1 MTRLSRIQ
9 LQMMEQAIF
18 LPMVISILNR
28 DLTQLNQHQP
38 FKLNDPYIQLIT
50 SALKEAQKA
59 LYELKQHLR
68 KESMKVQQ
76 IEHDEGF
83 TTYLFIINGYEEK
96 HKYFNPRIRHRVE
109 ELLTRYFLQQTN
121 EL

>member
-28 DLTQLNQHQP
+28 DLAHLKEHQP
-38 FKLNDPYIQLIT
+38 FKLNEPYIQLVT
-50 SALKEAQKA
+50 FTLKEAQKE
-59 LYELKQHLR
+59 LYQLKQDLR
-68 KESMKVQQ
+68 KEKMKVQQ

-83 TTYLFIINGYEEK
+83 TTYLFVMDGYEEK

-109 ELLTRYFLQQTN
+109 ELLTYYFLHQ
-121 EL
+121 EK

>member
-28 DLTQLNQHQP
+28 DLAHLKENQTL
-38 FKLNDPYIQLIT
+38 KLNEPYIQLVT
-50 SALKEAQKA
+50 SALQEAQKA
-59 LYELKQHLR
+59 LYQLKQYLR
-68 KESMKVQQ
+68 KEKMKVQQ

-83 TTYLFIINGYEEK
+83 TTYLFVMNGYEET

-109 ELLTRYFLQQTN
+109 ELLTRYFLHQT
-121 EL
+121 E

>member
-28 DLTQLNQHQP
+28 DLAHLNQHQP
-38 FKLNDPYIQLIT
+38 FKLNDPYIQLMT

-68 KESMKVQQ
+68 KEKMKVQQ

-109 ELLTRYFLQQTN
+109 ELLTRYFLH
-121 EL
+121 EEK

>member
-1 MTRLSRIQ
+1 MTRLSSIQ

-28 DLTQLNQHQP
+28 DLTHLKEHQT
-38 FKLNDPYIQLIT
+38 FKLNEPYIQLVS

-59 LYELKQHLR
+59 LYQLKQQLR
-68 KESMKVQQ
+68 QEKMKVHQ

-83 TTYLFIINGYEEK
+83 TTYLFVMNGYEEK

-109 ELLTRYFLQQTN
+109 ELLTRYFLHQAK
-121 EL
+121 

>member
-1 MTRLSRIQ
+1 MTRLSSVQ

-28 DLTQLNQHQP
+28 DLTYLKKHQT
-38 FKLNDPYIQLIT
+38 FKLNEPYIQLVT
-50 SALKEAQKA
+50 SSLKEAQKA
-59 LYELKQHLR
+59 LYQLKQQLH
-68 KESMKVQQ
+68 KEKMNVQQ

-83 TTYLFIINGYEEK
+83 TTYLFLINGYEEK

-109 ELLTRYFLQQTN
+109 EMLTHYFLHSGK
-121 EL
+121 

>member
-1 MTRLSRIQ
+1 MTRLSTIQ

-28 DLTQLNQHQP
+28 DLTHLKEHQT
-38 FKLNDPYIQLIT
+38 FKLNEPYIRLVT
-50 SALKEAQKA
+50 SALQEAQKA
-59 LYELKQHLR
+59 LYQLKQHLR
-68 KESMKVQQ
+68 KEKMKVQQ

-83 TTYLFIINGYEEK
+83 TTYLFIMNGYEEK

-109 ELLTRYFLQQTN
+109 ELLTRYFLHQEN
-121 EL
+121 